1 VSHLLFSLSFLTHH
15 VKLTVYFYSSL
26 SLSFPI
32 ISDYDWWNTQNNPD
46 LDFDYDQKMF
56 GPHNFSHPSNS
67 TIPNA
72 TTTDAKSLFAHFH
85 NDINMRF
92 GGIRK
97 PRTYNHLALS
107 NSSGWLLPNSFDVG
121 AGDSNWNM
129 SAPGWSEWYIQGH
142 LHFLQDGLD
151 LWWNDE
157 GETEWFTYTWWN
169 QAQKAMVDAVLP
181 GKRHWTINRS
191 FQAGMQSFPA
201 ITWTGDRQDCSHKTV
216 LTFTVAGQ
224 LYTACDMAAPDAAG
238 LVRQYQNAIFLP
250 IMRVHAM
257 HGTPRFPFLWGYDA
271 EPAFRKALE
280 MRYHFI
286 PHILSLTYLARE
298 TGQPL
303 ALPASYIF
311 PNDPSFPS
319 SLGDATYMF
328 SDILLPADVSTSNTP
343 DPNVNT
349 THCNV
354 PPGIWYAFN
363 STSTIV
369 GPITDL
375 TYTNVPLEQ
384 IVLFVRSGG
393 ILALNRDVVQ
403 YTDAL
408 GGALE
413 VHIYGGSDGKFMLVE
428 DDGESMD
435 YATSPTTA
443 TRRTL
448 FEWVDSTRTL
458 SWSVSGSF
466 SGGNN
471 LYTMAYPVLFTS
483 NATAPVHAEG
493 QALGQSGFVV
503 FGT

>member
-1 VSHLLFSLSFLTHH
+1 
-15 VKLTVYFYSSL
+15 
-26 SLSFPI
+26 
-32 ISDYDWWNTQNNPD
+32 
-46 LDFDYDQKMF
+46 
-56 GPHNFSHPSNS
+56 
-67 TIPNA
+67 
-72 TTTDAKSLFAHFH
+72 
-85 NDINMRF
+85 
-92 GGIRK
+92 
-97 PRTYNHLALS
+97 
-107 NSSGWLLPNSFDVG
+107 
-121 AGDSNWNM
+121 
-129 SAPGWSEWYIQGH
+129 
-142 LHFLQDGLD
+142 
-151 LWWNDE
+151 
-157 GETEWFTYTWWN
+157 
-169 QAQKAMVDAVLP
+169 
-181 GKRHWTINRS
+181 
-191 FQAGMQSFPA
+191 
-201 ITWTGDRQDCSHKTV
+201 
-216 LTFTVAGQ
+216 
-224 LYTACDMAAPDAAG
+224 
-238 LVRQYQNAIFLP
+238 
-250 IMRVHAM
+250 
-257 HGTPRFPFLWGYDA
+257 
-271 EPAFRKALE
+271 
-280 MRYHFI
+280 
-286 PHILSLTYLARE
+286 LARE

-311 PNDPSFPS
+311 PNDPSFPT